1 MTFSSGSPR
10 AGPSWWQD
18 TPQPRLAPLQLLAAL
33 LAALLAEA
41 PERFPL
47 PLRSRSFAEPCP
59 EEVALAA
66 EAQQLDNRLPP
77 GHPARQLYATLR
89 YQAHAAIAGA
99 TEIDGA
105 LVEG

>member
-1 MTFSSGSPR
+1 M
-10 AGPSWWQD
+10 
-18 TPQPRLAPLQLLAAL
+18 APLQL

-47 PLRSRSFAEPCP
+47 SLRSRSFGEPCP

-66 EAQQLDNRLPP
+66 EAQPLHDCLPS

-89 YQAHAAIAGA
+89 DQAYAAIAS
-99 TEIDGA
+99 TKEIDGA
-105 LVEG
+105 LVAEG

>member
-1 MTFSSGSPR
+1 
-10 AGPSWWQD
+10 
-18 TPQPRLAPLQLLAAL
+18 
-33 LAALLAEA
+33 
-41 PERFPL
+41 
-47 PLRSRSFAEPCP
+47 
-59 EEVALAA
+59 VALAA
-66 EAQQLDNRLPP
+66 EAQQLHDRLPP